1 MQIGGV
7 FMENIVFNNLKIIWD
22 YMHMDMEPCNVDCIV
37 GFGNYNDDIAIRAAE
52 LYRLG
57 YSSKI
62 LFTGGLGR
70 NTSDLWT
77 ISEAERFA
85 DIAVEEGVPR
95 TDIIIEN
102 KSTNTAENILFTRE
116 MFSNLNMNVNKIL
129 GVHQPFM
136 ERRIFAA
143 LKVYWPEIDAVI
155 TSPQLTI
162 EEYINNSVKQGL
174 DEKTVIDVIVGDF
187 QRIDVYAKRG
197 YQIPQYV
204 PNEVNDAFKAMVQ
217 LGYTSQLI

>member
-1 MQIGGV
+1 MNNTV
-7 FMENIVFNNLKIIWD
+7 FTNLKIIWD
-22 YMHMDMEPCNVDCIV
+22 YMHLNMEPCNVDCIV

-52 LYRLG
+52 LYKIG

-70 NTSDLWT
+70 NTSDLWVT
-77 ISEAERFA
+77 SEAERFA
-85 DIAVEEGVPR
+85 DIAIREGVSE
-95 TDIIIEN
+95 TDIIIVN
-102 KSTNTAENILFTRE
+102 KSTNTAENILFTKE
-116 MFSNLNMNVNKIL
+116 LFTSLGMNVKKIL

-162 EEYINNSVKQGL
+162 NEYINNSVKQGL

-187 QRIDVYAKRG
+187 QRIEIYAERG
-197 YQIPQYV
+197 YQIPQYI
-204 PNEVNDAFKAMVQ
+204 PKEVNDAFKVMVQ